1 MKEKR
6 ITLRLS
12 GSEYNK
18 LLSMAA
24 EDPACRMKKSGRAS
38 VSSYIRKCI
47 FYSGDHPENLK
58 EEVRSLS
65 YQVRKVGINI
75 NQAVHQINAG
85 NSSWKDIDAIR
96 RNQSR
101 IEGLLSQIL
110 DLMQEK
116 LTEGQ

>member
-24 EDPACRMKKSGRAS
+24 EDPACLMKKSGRAS

-47 FYSGDHPENLK
+47 FHSGDHPENLK
-58 EEVRSLS
+58 EEIRSLN
-65 YQVRKVGINI
+65 YQVRKAGINI
-75 NQAVHQINAG
+75 NQAVHKINAG
-85 NSSWKDIDAIR
+85 NSSWKDVDSIQ

-101 IEGLLSQIL
+101 IEGLLSQVL
-110 DLMQEK
+110 DLLQEK
-116 LTEGQ
+116 LSEGQ